1 MSSDLRF
8 DGGSSAAWRSGTTI
22 GVDLLFGGIY
32 GLREQRIEIKGGYIF
47 VDRQPNL
54 GANPKKR
61 SGRYRL
67 KIAVPA

>member
-32 GLREQRIEIKGGYIF
+32 GLREQRNEIKSGYIF
-47 VDRQPNL
+47 AEHQPNL
-54 GANPKKR
+54 NPDPDKEAGGTDSK
-61 SGRYRL
+61 
-67 KIAVPA
+67 